1 MLIPP
6 VSRGPRTS
14 GVLVFRQLK
23 LVRRLF
29 VACLKQGAGAQTPGA
44 TPAQTLLQTR
54 QQQICGCG
62 SFAKLR
68 CYVHG
73 VIAHADAARCLISPA
88 PRTPP
93 KYLLHNLG
101 VALTNAKQHMARDAP
116 HPPTFPAHLF
126 WVATNCRREKAFPC
140 ALRYGP
146 AKALEQYAISVR
158 LPPSIRRQCHLPA
171 AIHHMGERG
180 GREER
185 RPRGCFAATPDLLRA
200 NREDVTGA

>member
-1 MLIPP
+1 MAGNTPAAPSKRATNTHQFHEKNLKGTRVLIPP

-14 GVLVFRQLK
+14 GVLVFRQLE
-23 LVRRLF
+23 LMRRLF

-62 SFAKLR
+62 SFAKLQDR

-73 VIAHADAARCLISPA
+73 VIAHADTARCLISPA

-116 HPPTFPAHLF
+116 HPASQRICFGLRQIAGAKRLFPARY
-126 WVATNCRREKAFPC
+126 VTAQRR
-140 ALRYGP
+140 L
-146 AKALEQYAISVR
+146 
-158 LPPSIRRQCHLPA
+158 
-171 AIHHMGERG
+171 
-180 GREER
+180 
-185 RPRGCFAATPDLLRA
+185 
-200 NREDVTGA
+200 